1 MGQPSQPRALGK
13 VVKPHRVTAPA
24 VVSAILFAL
33 ASCSSSEPSSTFEP
47 TPTVT
52 GWDERDTPTPRDTTT
67 PTPATE
73 SPSPTPS
80 PSSPL
85 PSTPTTRSTPDDPCI
100 IGDPIRNGRLVA
112 ASLSVVAPAGWHYDV
127 WRNFDWLD
135 CPAILDL
142 HIVDSWYADLQ
153 LGDATTSRSSLQ
165 FQAEDV
171 TAVATQDLFPRGVVD
186 VRQVFSRSLKVDGH
200 QAWWVRREIRVKL
213 DNPTITGDRMDLV
226 MVEVGSGRRSIFVGV
241 APLWDKSVQATVD
254 QARASLRVD

>member
-1 MGQPSQPRALGK
+1 MPLVPGKARRLRRAA
-13 VVKPHRVTAPA
+13 VPA
-24 VVSAILFAL
+24 VFAAMLLGL
-33 ASCSSSEPSSTFEP
+33 ASCSSSEPSSTSEP
-47 TPTVT
+47 TPSVT
-52 GWDERDTPTPRDTTT
+52 GWDEQDTPTPAPTTAS
-67 PTPATE
+67 PTPN

-80 PSSPL
+80 PSSTP
-85 PSTPTTRSTPDDPCI
+85 PSTPSTSSTPDAPCI

-135 CPAILDL
+135 CPAILDVN
-142 HIVDSWYADLQ
+142 IVDSWYADLQ
-153 LGDATTSRSSLQ
+153 LGGATTSRSNLQ

-213 DNPTITGDRMDLV
+213 DNPTVTGDRMDIV

-241 APLWDKSVQATVD
+241 APLWDKAVQGTVD
-254 QARASLRVD
+254 QARASLQVD